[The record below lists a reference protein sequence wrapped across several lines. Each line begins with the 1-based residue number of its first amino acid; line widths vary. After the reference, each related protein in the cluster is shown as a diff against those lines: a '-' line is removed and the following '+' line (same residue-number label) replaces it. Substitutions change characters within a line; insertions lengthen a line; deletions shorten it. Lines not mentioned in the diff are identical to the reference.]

1 MCKNF
6 FFPFK
11 FRYTVPRAACVPVN
25 FFMLQHAHTVAFKW
39 CSAHRPIHLTDVWAL
54 PGKTRPCPGA
64 LEQSTDLG
72 QRWIDW
78 WLADGYRWAM
88 VPASFSFLF
97 SRISIPF
104 YGMFFGTMVH
114 AHMLQRELIFFMA
127 HLVTQTKQ
135 LKSNM
140 LIRVTISSLK
150 PYGQEKQAGSQII
163 VSGTVGPSNL

>member
-1 MCKNF
+1 
-6 FFPFK
+6 
-11 FRYTVPRAACVPVN
+11 
-25 FFMLQHAHTVAFKW
+25 
-39 CSAHRPIHLTDVWAL
+39 
-54 PGKTRPCPGA
+54 
-64 LEQSTDLG
+64 
-72 QRWIDW
+72 
-78 WLADGYRWAM
+78 M
-88 VPASFSFLF
+88 VPASSSLF

-135 LKSNM
+135 PKSNM